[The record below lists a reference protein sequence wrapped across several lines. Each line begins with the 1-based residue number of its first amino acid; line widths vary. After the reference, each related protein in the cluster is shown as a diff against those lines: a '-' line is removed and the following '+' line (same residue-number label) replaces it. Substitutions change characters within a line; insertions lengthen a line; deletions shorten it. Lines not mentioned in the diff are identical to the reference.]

1 MLAKIHSCTLL
12 GLSGVHIDVEVDVA
26 YGGFPS
32 FTIVGLPGKAV
43 DESKDRVRTAII
55 NTSLDMPESR
65 ITVNLA
71 PADLPKSGS
80 SFDLPIAIGILAA
93 AKVVPEHSVAQA
105 YFVGELSLEG
115 HVRPIAGAISLTM
128 LARQEGA
135 RFIYIPA
142 GNVKEASLV
151 EGIEIIPVSTLEQ
164 LVLHLQAVQI
174 IEPYERVDR
183 LAVDDER
190 DESESDFSHIQGQHQ
205 AKRALE
211 VAAAGFHNVHMKGP
225 PGAGKTMLSRAF
237 VTILPPLERAELLE
251 VIQVYS
257 AAGQTVL
264 GATIR
269 NSRPFR
275 SPHHTS
281 SRVGLIGGGSVPRPG
296 EISLAH
302 RGVLFLDEFPE
313 FPRSVLESLR
323 QPLEDGVVTVSRAAG
338 SVDYPARFLLVAAS
352 NPCPCGYLGHPK
364 KPCTCM
370 PAVVARYKKRLSG
383 PILDRIDLHVDVSA
397 VDEGELLSSS
407 AHSSE
412 KSEDIRARIQIARSR
427 QMERFADHNIHANSQ
442 MSSAQVR
449 ALCVLDPEATVM
461 LKQAITHMSLSA
473 RATFKVIKVAQTIA
487 DLEQCPT
494 ISTKHIAESLQYRVK
509 D

>member
-1 MLAKIHSCTLL
+1 MLAKINSCTLV
-12 GLSGVHIDVEVDVA
+12 GLSGVHIAVEVDVA

-55 NTSLDMPESR
+55 NTSLEMPESR

-80 SFDLPIAIGILAA
+80 SFDLPIAVGILVA
-93 AKVVPEHSVAQA
+93 AKVIPEHAVTNAL
-105 YFVGELSLEG
+105 FVGELSLEG
-115 HVRPIAGAISLTM
+115 LVRPIPGGISLAM
-128 LARQEGA
+128 CAKKEGMH
-135 RFIYIPA
+135 RIYIPD
-142 GNVKEASLV
+142 GNAQEAALV
-151 EGIEIIPVSTLEQ
+151 EGIEIVPVQTLQQ
-164 LVLHLQAVQI
+164 LVLHLQDTQTI
-174 IEPYERVDR
+174 TPYEHINVVQDPI
-183 LAVDDER
+183 ATETDEY
-190 DESESDFSHIQGQHQ
+190 DFAHIQGQHQ
-205 AKRALE
+205 AKRALA

-237 VTILPPLERAELLE
+237 VTILPPLERSELLE
-251 VIQVYS
+251 VMQIYS
-257 AAGQTVL
+257 AAGYTMR
-264 GATIR
+264 GTPIHAA
-269 NSRPFR
+269 RPFR
-275 SPHHTS
+275 APHHTS

-352 NPCPCGYLGHPK
+352 NPCPCGYLGHGK

-370 PAVVARYKKRLSG
+370 PSMVARYKKRLSG

-397 VDEGELLSSS
+397 VDEGELLTSQAS
-407 AHSSE
+407 HSQTSGE
-412 KSEDIRARIQIARSR
+412 IRKSVEVARSA
-427 QMERFADHNIHANSQ
+427 QKARFANLPIHANSQ

-449 ALCVLDPEATVM
+449 ALCVLEPEARAL
-461 LKQAITHMSLSA
+461 LKQAIVTMGLSA
-473 RATFKVIKVAQTIA
+473 RSTFKVIKVAQTLA
-487 DLEQCPT
+487 DLEQCAT
-494 ISTKHIAESLQYRVK
+494 ITNLHIAESLQYRVK